1 MQIDFERKNLLSL
14 YRKTDGDEKHALRIL
29 AAAVGPV
36 AAGAYETMLHS
47 RKAARISPT
56 LPGFDAA
63 AALQRWK
70 RLGLAGRE
78 RGDEG
83 EGWSVV
89 LPIRELVARETVREN
104 SFALYCEAVES
115 KLHLPS
121 LRAEF
126 GGGCRVFRE
135 LWRAVYFLRKY
146 FYLGDSESF
155 IQLGALDFAGGE
167 ATEEQCL
174 SVFAA
179 TVLNNPFDREMFRA
193 LPKVMRPFFLETLH
207 LTRMSPEL
215 RAFATDAEEELCRSG
230 DFPELAA
237 LLADQYCHAGLFAKA
252 MELLPK
258 LDDAG
263 RDRLQAVDALVRGDL
278 ETARKNYARLA
289 RRPKRRAGKAPSPVN
304 LWDPFYIPL
313 LAALREAPDKIAAA
327 AHKESNRAE
336 WARGGRLYDALGVF
350 AKGSSANQAAL
361 FAEDDLVK
369 TLDKAVRSMLCAPP
383 RQDEKAL
390 DERLAKLMDALGLG
404 AADLC
409 HLLLAARWIAPRLAR
424 TWRPFYRIAAFHLS
438 SLGMSF
444 VASELESAGEALA
457 SRQDNGWHPLRD
469 LFSPRPPWE
478 CALDALESLAGDA
491 GGVRKKGERR
501 LLWLVELARPA
512 WLEEDEPIV
521 AVRPLEQ
528 TLQGSGKWSKGR
540 EIALSSI
547 ANGLERIP
555 GLSEQERRVADAV
568 YDRGSYGK
576 SELWLD
582 GMQALHILAG
592 LPNLVRADDFSPL
605 EVVVGEPQLEVT
617 RVPSGCRVLMTPA
630 NPRGREYALSEE
642 SPSRL
647 RVTHFTQTHRNIS
660 AILGGEG
667 AVVPEEARART
678 LKILSRL
685 AANVTVQSELD
696 GAPQSVPVEEAD
708 ARLHVQLSPCGDGLN
723 VEVVV
728 RPFGGEGLS
737 CRPGGG
743 APTLF
748 GLKRDGAEG
757 ERRVQVKRDLAAE
770 ARKTKEL
777 FAACPALAE
786 NGDPDDGRA
795 QLAAPDACLE
805 LLLQLQKIPDVTV
818 EWPRGGVMTVRRELD
833 GSAMLGAIQ
842 SGGTDWF
849 ALSGTVAVDGELT
862 LSLRQLMDLLRQ
874 RKGRFVP
881 VGAGQFVAL
890 TREFQRRLETLDAMT
905 DAKGQELRVPAPAAA
920 AVAELFD
927 EGALAADKKWQQ
939 LCERF
944 DEAQALAPEAPRTLR
959 AQLRPYQLEG
969 FRWLARLAHWGAGA
983 CLADDMG
990 LGKTVQTLALLLHR
1004 AEGGPA
1010 LVAAPTSVCGNW
1022 IEEAARF
1029 APTLN
1034 VIDYR
1039 SAGREK
1045 VLAALKPFDVVLAS
1059 YGLLQSDA
1067 ESFAQKR
1074 WHTVVLDEAQAV
1086 KNMST
1091 TRSAAVMGLHGDFRM
1106 IMTGTPIENRLSE
1119 LWNLFRFL
1127 NPGLLGS
1134 LERFNRRFASPVAAG
1149 DDGAR
1154 SRLRRAIAPFL
1165 LRRVKEQ
1172 VLDDLPER
1180 TEVTRRVE
1188 LSPQERAFYEALRQ
1202 SAVEAIDAAGNSP
1215 EEDKRFA
1222 VFAQLMKLRRCC
1234 CAVSLVSDGV
1244 GAAIPSSK
1252 LEALLELVDELRE
1265 SGHRALVFSQFT
1277 DHLRLIGRALA
1288 ERGVPCLYLD
1298 GSTPPGKRAELVSSF
1313 QSGRGDCFL
1322 ISLRA
1327 GGTGLNLTGADFV
1340 VHMDPWWNPA
1350 VEDQASDRAY
1360 RIGQTRPVTVY
1371 RFVAAHT
1378 VEEKIVELH
1387 RRRRGLAESLLAGA
1401 GTPRSLDLEALAA
1414 LIREEA

>member
-1 MQIDFERKNLLSL
+1 MQNDFERERLFSL
-14 YRKTDGDEKHALRIL
+14 CRGMDGDERHAFRIL
-29 AAAVGPV
+29 AAAFGPV
-36 AAGAYETMLHS
+36 AKTTYEMMLRSQGA
-47 RKAARISPT
+47 RRISPS
-56 LPGFDAA
+56 LPNFDAA
-63 AALQRWK
+63 ALPRWE
-70 RLGLAGRE
+70 RLGIIGRE
-78 RGDEG
+78 RGAEG
-83 EGWSVV
+83 KGWLVV
-89 LPIRELVARETVREN
+89 LPIRELVARETVREKT
-104 SFALYCEAVES
+104 FALYCEAVES
-115 KLHLPS
+115 TLRLS
-121 LRAEF
+121 RLRA
-126 GGGCRVFRE
+126 GSSGGCRVFKE
-135 LWRAVYFLRKY
+135 LWHAVYFLRKY

-155 IQLGALDFAGGE
+155 IRLVTPGFAGGK

-179 TVLNNPFDREMFRA
+179 TVLNNPFDDEMFSA
-193 LPKVMRPFFLETLH
+193 LPEVMRPFFLETLR
-207 LTRMSPEL
+207 LTKSGPEL
-215 RAFATDAEEELCRSG
+215 RAFVTAEEEKLCRSG

-237 LLADQYCHAGLFAKA
+237 ALADQYCHTGLFAKA
-252 MELLPK
+252 MELAPMLG
-258 LDDAG
+258 DAD

-278 ETARKNYARLA
+278 EAARKNYARLA
-289 RRPKRRAGKAPSPVN
+289 RRPKRRAGEASPPVN

-313 LAALREAPDKIAAA
+313 LAALREAPDKISSA
-327 AHKESNRAE
+327 AHKESNRTE
-336 WARGGRLYDALGVF
+336 WARGGVLYDALGLL

-361 FAEDDLVK
+361 FAGHDLVK
-369 TLDKAVRSMLCAPP
+369 KLSKAVRSMLCAPP
-383 RQDEKAL
+383 GQDEKAL
-390 DERLAKLMDALGLG
+390 DERLTRLMDAYCLG

-409 HLLLAARWIAPRLAR
+409 HLLLAARWIAPGLAQK
-424 TWRPFYRIAAFHLS
+424 WQPFYRIAAFHLN

-444 VASELESAGEALA
+444 VASELESAGEAL
-457 SRQDNGWHPLRD
+457 SGRQDNGWHPLRD
-469 LFSPRPPWE
+469 LFSPLPPWE
-478 CALDALESLAGDA
+478 CALDALETLAD
-491 GGVRKKGERR
+491 GGSSRGGEKGERR
-501 LLWLVELARPA
+501 LLWLVELARPE
-512 WLEEDEPIV
+512 WRKEDEPIV

-528 TLQGSGKWSKGR
+528 TLQAAGKWSKGR
-540 EIALSSI
+540 EIALS
-547 ANGLERIP
+547 AVARGLDRIP

-568 YDRGSYGK
+568 YDRASYGA

-582 GMQALHILAG
+582 GTQALHILAG
-592 LPNLVRADDFSPL
+592 LPNLVRADDLSPL
-605 EVVVGEPQLEVT
+605 EVVAGEPQLEVT
-617 RVPSGCRVLMTPA
+617 SVPSGCRILMTPA
-630 NPRGREYALSEE
+630 NPRGREYVVSEE

-647 RVTHFTQTHRNIS
+647 RVTHFTQMHRNIF
-660 AILGGEG
+660 AILGGGG

-696 GAPQSVPVEEAD
+696 GAPPSVPVEEAD

-723 VEVVV
+723 AEIVV
-728 RPFGGEGLS
+728 RPSGGEGIS

-743 APTLF
+743 APSLF
-748 GLKRDGAEG
+748 GLKRDDAGN
-757 ERRVQVKRDLAAE
+757 ERRVQVRRNLAVE
-770 ARKTKEL
+770 ARKMKEL
-777 FAACPALAE
+777 FAVCPALAE

-795 QLAAPDACLE
+795 RIDAPDACLE
-805 LLLQLQKIPDVTV
+805 LLLQLQKIPDVVV
-818 EWPRGGVMTVRRELD
+818 EWPRGGAMTVRRELD

-842 SGGTDWF
+842 SSGTDWF
-849 ALSGTVAVDGELT
+849 ALSGTAAVDRELT
-862 LSLRQLMDLLRQ
+862 LSLCQLMELLRQ
-874 RKGRFVP
+874 RRGRFVP
-881 VGAGQFVAL
+881 VGEGQFVAL
-890 TREFQRRLETLDAMT
+890 TREFQRRLEALDAMT
-905 DAKGQELRVPAPAAA
+905 DAKGQELRVPPLAAA

-927 EGALAADKKWQQ
+927 EGALAADKRWRE

-944 DEAQALAPEAPRTLR
+944 AEAQRLAPETPRTLR

-1022 IEEAARF
+1022 TEEAARF

-1045 VLAALKPFDVVLAS
+1045 VLAALKPFDVVLTS

-1067 ESFAQKR
+1067 ESFARKR

-1091 TRSAAVMGLHGDFRM
+1091 KRSAAVMGLHGDFRM

-1154 SRLRRAIAPFL
+1154 GRLRRAIAPFL

-1180 TEVTRRVE
+1180 TEVTRRIE

-1202 SAVEAIDAAGNSP
+1202 SAVETIDAAGDSP
-1215 EEDKRFA
+1215 EADKRFA
-1222 VFAQLMKLRRCC
+1222 IFAQLMKLRRCC

-1277 DHLRLIGRALA
+1277 DHLRLIEQALA

-1298 GSTPPGKRAELVSSF
+1298 GSTPPGKRAELVRSF

-1360 RIGQTRPVTVY
+1360 RIGQTRPVAVY

-1387 RRRRGLAESLLAGA
+1387 RSKRRLADSLLAGA
-1401 GTPRSLDLEALAA
+1401 EAPRSLDLEALAS